1 MGWFCY
7 HEVNPFHFLCF
18 RKSKYL
24 ALTAVVVTSFAL
36 TLFSY
41 QPELQHVMR
50 PASRLLLGKRTT
62 AQSIAVNR
70 RNGVS
75 VSAGKPRDKTTS
87 TIQLTR
93 NTTDRRNQTGNQD
106 SIKILLWTYMNG
118 GNVMKQCNTAV
129 PCVYTNDRS
138 LYNVSDVVILTSR
151 FIRDRQQ
158 MPSFRPPHQHWI
170 TFLRE
175 APDRTKLKI
184 KPYETWFNWTVAY
197 SMNGDVV
204 LPYGMCLPTRDK
216 VAKDPSSIT
225 YIIRRVYGD
234 SAESMP
240 WVKRNV
246 PYKYT
251 PYDHAKGKT
260 RLVLWF
266 VSNCQPPS
274 LRERYVAELKQYVD
288 VDIFG
293 KCACKTCKER
303 HTAPTGDL
311 FNTHKFYL
319 AFENSLCA
327 DYITEKV
334 WGRLQQG
341 IVPIVLGGA
350 DYKTH
355 LPPHSYI
362 DVKDYSS
369 PKQLAKYL
377 HQLDKN
383 DTLYN
388 EYFAWKQNYTC
399 HQGNP
404 GLSSSCQICRMM
416 NENRNK
422 VNIIPDINK
431 HFAVDCILPKEYYN
445 GVASDILRRH
455 FSNEAGSKWPSYS

>member
-1 MGWFCY
+1 M
-7 HEVNPFHFLCF
+7 V
-18 RKSKYL
+18 
-24 ALTAVVVTSFAL
+24 TAFAL
-36 TLFSY
+36 TLLLY
-41 QPELQHVMR
+41 QQELRHVPQ
-50 PASRLLLGKRTT
+50 PASRLLHDKRTT
-62 AQSIAVNR
+62 AQSITVDPRNGR
-70 RNGVS
+70 RNKSTNSTKKPFRHATERSVS
-75 VSAGKPRDKTTS
+75 VSAGQPRVNTTWTS
-87 TIQLTR
+87 QLVR
-93 NTTDRRNQTGNQD
+93 NITDRRNEAGSQD
-106 SIKILLWTYMNG
+106 SITILFWTYLTG
-118 GNVMKQCNTAV
+118 GNVKRQCNTAV
-129 PCVYTNDRS
+129 PCVYTYDHS

-151 FIRDRQQ
+151 LIRDRQQ

-175 APDRTKLKI
+175 APDRTALKI
-184 KPYETWFNWTVAY
+184 KPYETWFNWTIAY
-197 SMNGDVV
+197 SMNSDVV

-225 YIIRRVYGD
+225 DLIRRVYGK

-240 WVKRNV
+240 WVKRNL
-246 PYKYT
+246 PYT

-266 VSNCQPPS
+266 VSNCHPPS

-288 VDIFG
+288 IDIFG
-293 KCACKTCKER
+293 KCTCKTCKR
-303 HTAPTGDL
+303 NSAPTGDL
-311 FNTHKFYL
+311 YKTHKFYL

-334 WGRLQQG
+334 WTRLQQG
-341 IVPIVLGGA
+341 ILPIVLGGA

-399 HQGNP
+399 QQGFP
-404 GLSSSCQICRMM
+404 GLSSFCEICRMM

-431 HFAVDCILPKEYYN
+431 HFAVDCMLPKEYYK
-445 GVASDILRRH
+445 GFASDILRRKV
-455 FSNEAGSKWPSYS
+455 SNEAGSKWPSYS